1 MRSLLVVG
9 LCVLLTACGSFH
21 PRNPPWRKPLHAAPS
36 PMGETTAS
44 PLRWKEIG
52 TSVQGRSIRTVTLG
66 TGSRKVLWVGGIH
79 GDEREGA
86 HATASLPR
94 AFREAPGAADRVTLT
109 ILEDVNPDGTAL
121 GVRWNAN
128 GVDLNRNY
136 PAANFQPTR
145 RYGSKPLNQPESKLL
160 HDLILDLKP
169 DLVIVAHSWRG
180 DHFINF
186 DGPAEHLAE
195 RFSKL
200 SEYRVQTSDEIA
212 PTPGSLGSWVGR
224 ENKIPIL
231 TLEYLRGRDPVVAW
245 NETREAILSVI
256 LEG

>member
-1 MRSLLVVG
+1 
-9 LCVLLTACGSFH
+9 
-21 PRNPPWRKPLHAAPS
+21 
-36 PMGETTAS
+36 MGETAAS
-44 PLRWKEIG
+44 QPLRWKEIG

-66 TGSRKVLWVGGIH
+66 TGPRKVLWVGGIH

-94 AFREAPGAADRVTLT
+94 AFRESKGAFDKVTLT
-109 ILEDVNPDGTAL
+109 ILEDINPDGTAL

-136 PAANFQPTR
+136 PASNFQASR
-145 RYGSKPLNQPESKLL
+145 RFGSQPLNQPESKLL
-160 HDLILDLKP
+160 HDFILELQP

-180 DHFINF
+180 DHFINH
-186 DGPAEHLAE
+186 DGPAEHLAQ
-195 RFSKL
+195 RFSEL
-200 SEYRVQTSDEIA
+200 SGYRVQPSDEIA

-224 ENKIPIL
+224 EKKIPIL
-231 TLEYLRGRDPVVAW
+231 TLEYLRGREPVQAW
-245 NETREAILSVI
+245 NETREAILAVV

>member
-1 MRSLLVVG
+1 MRILLVLG
-9 LCVLLTACGSFH
+9 LSVLLTACGSFH
-21 PRNPPWRKPLHAAPS
+21 PRNPPWRKPLQAAPA
-36 PMGETTAS
+36 PMGETAPDT
-44 PLRWKEIG
+44 LRWKEVG
-52 TSVQGRSIRTVTLG
+52 TSVQGRPIRTVTLG
-66 TGSRKVLWVGGIH
+66 SGSRKVLWVGGIH
-79 GDEREGA
+79 GDEREGS

-94 AFREAPGAADRVTLT
+94 AFRETPGATDKVTLT

-136 PAANFQPTR
+136 PSTNFQASR
-145 RYGSKPLNQPESKLL
+145 RFGSKPLNQPESKLL
-160 HDLILDLKP
+160 HDLILDLEP

-200 SEYRVQTSDEIA
+200 SEYRVQASEEIA

-224 ENKIPIL
+224 EKKIPIL

-245 NETREAILSVI
+245 SETREAILAVV

>member
-1 MRSLLVVG
+1 MRILLVVG
-9 LCVLLTACGSFH
+9 LSVLLTACGSFH
-21 PRNPPWRKPLHAAPS
+21 PRNPSWRKPLQAAAAPI
-36 PMGETTAS
+36 GETAPS

-66 TGSRKVLWVGGIH
+66 TGPRKVLWVGGIH
-79 GDEREGA
+79 GDEREGS

-94 AFREAPGAADRVTLT
+94 AFRESPGAMDKVTLT
-109 ILEDVNPDGTAL
+109 ILEDINPDGTAL

-136 PAANFQPTR
+136 PAANFQASR
-145 RYGSKPLNQPESKLL
+145 RFGSTPLNQPESKVL
-160 HDLILDLKP
+160 HDLILELGP

-200 SEYRVQTSDEIA
+200 SEYRVQPSDEIA

-224 ENKIPIL
+224 EKKIPIL
-231 TLEYLRGRDPVVAW
+231 TLEYLRGREPVQAW
-245 NETREAILSVI
+245 NETREAILAVV